1 MEVKYAA
8 LTDVGRKRPHN
19 EDNYLVDEKHR
30 LYLVCDGMGGH
41 EKGEVAS
48 QIAVTRVKEFFEENE
63 KDPMSTWPNPENPEI
78 PRLVQMFSN
87 AIQDANWHIFHQSQ
101 KGSGARKMGTTA
113 VGIAVGEKELVVAHV
128 GDSRCYLIRDGQI
141 EQVTEDHS
149 LLADYIKHASLTEE
163 EIKNLYKDFFDTF
176 KPDVIHAHN
185 MHYFSEIHA
194 RLLEEFSQ
202 KLGVPLIL
210 TAHNTWDDILF
221 LELAH
226 KIKWSHIIAVSHY
239 IKKELMGVGIDDRKI
254 TVVHHGVDE
263 EKFTPELDGAKVLE
277 DYPKLKGKK
286 VIFHPARI
294 GLAKGCDISVKA
306 LILWLKNTR
315 MLF

>member
-163 EIKNLYKDFFDTF
+163 EIKNFQYKNIILRALGMKKRVDVDTKQIRPKVGDIF
-176 KPDVIHAHN
+176 
-185 MHYFSEIHA
+185 
-194 RLLEEFSQ
+194 LLCSDGLSGEVEDPQ
-202 KLGVPLIL
+202 MLDIVNRYQDDLDTAVKELINAANEHGGRDNITTILLKITGVP
-210 TAHNTWDDILF
+210 
-221 LELAH
+221 E
-226 KIKWSHIIAVSHY
+226 
-239 IKKELMGVGIDDRKI
+239 
-254 TVVHHGVDE
+254 
-263 EKFTPELDGAKVLE
+263 
-277 DYPKLKGKK
+277 
-286 VIFHPARI
+286 
-294 GLAKGCDISVKA
+294 
-306 LILWLKNTR
+306 
-315 MLF
+315 